1 MNKVEQ
7 QGKRFQE
14 VLLSKYD
21 FSYLPKFE
29 SFMNVL
35 PPQQQSFFT
44 YYNPKNRAFA
54 YQGTFKKLHLH
65 HSLQHTIFYK
75 KIQNQNWLLQK
86 NNS

>member
-29 SFMNVL
+29 RFMNVL
-35 PPQQQSFFT
+35 PPQQYSFFT
-44 YYNPKNRAFA
+44 YHNPKNRAFA
-54 YQGTFKKLHLH
+54 YQGTFKITSPPFLVAYN
-65 HSLQHTIFYK
+65 F
-75 KIQNQNWLLQK
+75 LQK
-86 NNS
+86 DLESELAAGKE